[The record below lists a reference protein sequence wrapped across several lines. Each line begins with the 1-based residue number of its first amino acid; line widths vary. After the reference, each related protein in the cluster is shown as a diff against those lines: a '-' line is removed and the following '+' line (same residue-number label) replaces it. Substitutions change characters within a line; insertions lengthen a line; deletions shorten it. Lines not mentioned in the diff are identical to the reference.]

1 MSNLLSS
8 DADVYKNAKLKFWNE
23 PLQRAHE
30 TASLIHG
37 QIKQAVI
44 KVG

>member
-23 PLQRAHE
+23 VLQRVHE
-30 TASLIHG
+30 TDSLIHG
-37 QIKQAVI
+37 QRK
-44 KVG
+44 

>member
-23 PLQRAHE
+23 LLQRVHE
-30 TASLIHG
+30 TDGLNHG
-37 QIKQAVI
+37 QIKQTVI